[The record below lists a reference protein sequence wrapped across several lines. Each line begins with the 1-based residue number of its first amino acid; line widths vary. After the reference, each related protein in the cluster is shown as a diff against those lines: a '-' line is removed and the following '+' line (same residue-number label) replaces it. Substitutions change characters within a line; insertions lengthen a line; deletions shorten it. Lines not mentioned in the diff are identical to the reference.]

1 MLRIAAF
8 FYSCL
13 YTIVILL
20 YGPARILRAAF
31 RGESFKVS
39 ARLGRPPESL
49 SSKAGHPTVWVHAVS
64 VGEVNAVR
72 ALIDRL
78 LTRNLEIWLST
89 TTQTGQKQA
98 RSLFHGKAQIFYFP
112 LDWKLVCR
120 RYLKRI
126 QPDVILLVETEIWPN
141 FVVSA
146 SRLKIPV
153 VLVNGRISDQS
164 FKYYRKFRFILQSL
178 LACFSDFCMQS
189 EEDLDRIRRLGA
201 PEPKT
206 NCTGNLKFD
215 YETITNRENEV
226 LKELIKSNL
235 KNSAD
240 DILLVCGST
249 KPGEEELLLLA
260 FESLR
265 RDFDHLK
272 LIIAPRH
279 PHRGDEVTALV
290 KETGFSYLQRSR
302 NEFGEKNEGST
313 DILILDSIGELASLY
328 EIADLVFIGGSLVP
342 AGGQNVIE
350 PAAYG
355 KPILFGP
362 HMENFRQVAAAFV
375 RAGAAIRVEN
385 RTELETQ
392 LHRIISSPGERH
404 RLGEKAR
411 SVVQMNRGAV
421 KQTLRVVE
429 KYLPQQN
436 KN

>member
-1 MLRIAAF
+1 
-8 FYSCL
+8 
-13 YTIVILL
+13 
-20 YGPARILRAAF
+20 
-31 RGESFKVS
+31 
-39 ARLGRPPESL
+39 
-49 SSKAGHPTVWVHAVS
+49 
-64 VGEVNAVR
+64 
-72 ALIDRL
+72 
-78 LTRNLEIWLST
+78 
-89 TTQTGQKQA
+89 
-98 RSLFHGKAQIFYFP
+98 
-112 LDWKLVCR
+112 
-120 RYLKRI
+120 
-126 QPDVILLVETEIWPN
+126 
-141 FVVSA
+141 
-146 SRLKIPV
+146 
-153 VLVNGRISDQS
+153 
-164 FKYYRKFRFILQSL
+164 
-178 LACFSDFCMQS
+178 
-189 EEDLDRIRRLGA
+189 
-201 PEPKT
+201 
-206 NCTGNLKFD
+206 LKFD
-215 YETITNRENEV
+215 YETITNRENEI
-226 LKELIKSNL
+226 LKDLIKRIL

-240 DILLVCGST
+240 DLLLVCGST

-260 FESLR
+260 FENLR

-279 PHRGDEVTALV
+279 PHRGDEVTELV
-290 KETGFSYLQRSR
+290 KDTGFSYLQRSR

-375 RAGAAIRVEN
+375 EAGAAIRVEN
-385 RTELETQ
+385 GTELETQ
-392 LHRIISSPGERH
+392 LHTIISAPGERY

-411 SVVQMNRGAV
+411 SVVKMNRGAV